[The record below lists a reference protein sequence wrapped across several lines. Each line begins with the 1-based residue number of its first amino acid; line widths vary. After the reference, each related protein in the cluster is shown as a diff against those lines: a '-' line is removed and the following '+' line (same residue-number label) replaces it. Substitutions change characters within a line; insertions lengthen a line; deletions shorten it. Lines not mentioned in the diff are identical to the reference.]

1 MSVLLLA
8 LAGGLGAVARF
19 VLDGLVTGLVTGWV
33 TGRVSARPASRAR
46 GYPVATTLV
55 NLTGSFLLGLL
66 VGLAGSRVLAAAAA
80 LVLGTGF
87 LGGYTTFSTAAYET
101 VRLAEQRRWG
111 AAAAHGVGQVVL
123 ATALAALGYL
133 AGS

>member
-19 VLDGLVTGLVTGWV
+19 VLDGT
-33 TGRVSARPASRAR
+33 VSAVRSWRRPVGTA
-46 GYPVATTLV
+46 LV
-55 NLTGSFLLGLL
+55 NLTGSFLLGLVAGL
-66 VGLAGSRVLAAAAA
+66 VAARLLAGSVQ

-111 AAAAHGVGQVVL
+111 AALVHGLGQLVA
-123 ATALAALGYL
+123 ATALAGWGYL
-133 AGS
+133 LGSSG

>member
-19 VLDGLVTGLVTGWV
+19 VLDGAI
-33 TGRVSARPASRAR
+33 SAAGTAR
-46 GYPVATTLV
+46 SWRYPVGTTV
-55 NLTGSFLLGLL
+55 INVSGSFLLGLL
-66 VGLAGSRVLAAAAA
+66 AGLAAGRLLPDAAL

-87 LGGYTTFSTAAYET
+87 LGGYTTFSTAAFEA
-101 VRLAEQRRWG
+101 VRLGEQGRWV
-111 AAAAHGVGQVVL
+111 AALVHGLGQVVL
-123 ATALAALGYL
+123 ATVLAALGYL

>member
-1 MSVLLLA
+1 MTVLLLA

-19 VLDGLVTGLVTGWV
+19 VLDGA
-33 TGRVSARPASRAR
+33 VSTARPWR
-46 GYPVATTLV
+46 YPVATTLI

-66 VGLAGSRVLAAAAA
+66 AGLAATALLPGSAL

-87 LGGYTTFSTAAYET
+87 LGGYTTFSTAAYEA

-111 AAAAHGVGQVVL
+111 AALLHGVGQVVA
-123 ATALAALGYL
+123 ATGLAALGYL
-133 AGS
+133 LGSAG

>member
-1 MSVLLLA
+1 MTVLLLA

-19 VLDGLVTGLVTGWV
+19 VLDGTIT
-33 TGRVSARPASRAR
+33 SARSW
-46 GYPVATTLV
+46 GYPVATTAI

-66 VGLAGSRVLAAAAA
+66 AGLVGGAAVPASAL

-101 VRLAEQRRWG
+101 VRLLEQQRWG
-111 AAAAHGVGQVVL
+111 AALVHGLGQVVV
-123 ATALAALGYL
+123 ATLLAAVGYL
-133 AGS
+133 VGS

>member
-1 MSVLLLA
+1 MTVLLLA

-19 VLDGLVTGLVTGWV
+19 VLDGFLTAG
-33 TGRVSARPASRAR
+33 RAR
-46 GYPVATTLV
+46 SYPVGTTLI
-55 NLTGSFLLGLL
+55 NLSGSFLLGLL
-66 VGLAGSRVLAAAAA
+66 AGLAAGALLPGSAY

-101 VRLAEQRRWG
+101 VRLVEQRRWG
-111 AAAAHGVGQVVL
+111 AALLHGLGQVVV

-133 AGS
+133 VGSAG